1 MSSSRPNKVTPDGL
15 KKKIGHG
22 FRGLFGKKRA
32 SRIPTSNSSES
43 LNGSEAGSVQ
53 KHGHKPSI
61 TIEETTLPVVE
72 PTSVAAT
79 SYPQGSL
86 QAPVGQSRQSLT
98 SQRSKGSFT
107 SNHIS
112 AHNE

>member
-1 MSSSRPNKVTPDGL
+1 MSSSRPNKVKPEGL
-15 KKKIGHG
+15 KTKIGHG
-22 FRGLFGKKRA
+22 FRGLFGKKKA
-32 SRIPTSNSSES
+32 SRIPTSNSSQS
-43 LNGSEAGSVQ
+43 FEAGSVQ

-72 PTSVAAT
+72 PASVAAE

-107 SNHIS
+107 SNRAS
-112 AHNE
+112 AHSE

>member
-1 MSSSRPNKVTPDGL
+1 MSSSRPTTVKPETL

-32 SRIPTSNSSES
+32 SRVPTSNSSQS
-43 LNGSEAGSVQ
+43 FHSSEAGSVQ

-61 TIEETTLPVVE
+61 TIEGTTLPVVE
-72 PTSVAAT
+72 PASVAAA

-86 QAPVGQSRQSLT
+86 QAPIGQSQQSLT

-112 AHNE
+112 AQNE